1 MNTKITLLLILAL
14 LSVSTAPIIG
24 RALTGVGAISI
35 SFWRMLFACIILWF
49 FSVMK
54 PQGKMKVSTNLN
66 RTIYAGILLGIH
78 FALFFEAVKI
88 TKIAN
93 ATFLGTLAPFFT
105 LLVEFFI
112 LKRYYNKKVLLG
124 LFCTLMGSLIILGY
138 QFDLETK
145 YTLGNLYAILCSLS
159 IAAALMIGEKVR
171 ENENTIVYTRTLYL
185 SASITL
191 FLIALIANEKLTD
204 YNLNEYLGL
213 LFLGLVP
220 TILGHNSIYYSIR
233 YVSPTIAAAFPLG
246 EPIIAT
252 ILAYFIF
259 SEMIT
264 FNILLGG
271 AVTLLGLLLISIYKK
286 LK

>member
-14 LSVSTAPIIG
+14 LSVSTSPIIG

-35 SFWRMLFACIILWF
+35 SFWRMLFASIILWI
-49 FSVMK
+49 FSMFK
-54 PQGKMKVSTNLN
+54 NQGSMKVKANLN

-78 FALFFEAVKI
+78 FALFFEAIKI
-88 TKIAN
+88 TKISN

-105 LLVEFFI
+105 LLVELFI

-124 LFCTLMGSLIILGY
+124 LFCTLLGSIIILGY
-138 QFDLETK
+138 QFDVETQ
-145 YTLGNLYAILCSLS
+145 YTLGNIYAILCSIS
-159 IAAALMIGEKVR
+159 IAAALMISEMVR
-171 ENENTIVYTRTLYL
+171 KKENTIVYTRTLYL
-185 SASITL
+185 SAAITL
-191 FLIALIANEKLTD
+191 FIISLIANENLVS

-233 YVSPTIAAAFPLG
+233 YVSPTIVAAFPLG

-259 SEMIT
+259 SEVITINIFLGGFIT
-264 FNILLGG
+264 F
-271 AVTLLGLLLISIYKK
+271 LGLILISIYKK
-286 LK
+286 IK